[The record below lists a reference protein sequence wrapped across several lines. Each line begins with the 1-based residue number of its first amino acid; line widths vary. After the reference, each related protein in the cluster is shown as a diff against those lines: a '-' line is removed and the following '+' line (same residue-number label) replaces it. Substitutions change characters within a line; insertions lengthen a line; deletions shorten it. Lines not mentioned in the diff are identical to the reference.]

1 MLCEFLTLFYYL
13 QSSTSFLLQAT
24 YLKLKVGNF
33 TVPAAS
39 LSIFDIV
46 GVLALI
52 PFMDHVVYPFLRY
65 CGVRFT
71 PLKRIAVGMLFAA
84 AAVVVA
90 GVVEI
95 ARKREMEKGH
105 FTSQTV
111 FNKTL
116 NASNLNVF
124 SQVPQFVLVGASE
137 VLTSIT
143 GNCQTQNVYRHVL
156 TFSSEMY

>member
-1 MLCEFLTLFYYL
+1 M
-13 QSSTSFLLQAT
+13 
-24 YLKLKVGNF
+24 
-33 TVPAAS
+33 PAAS
-39 LSIFDIV
+39 LSLADIFC
-46 GVLALI
+46 VLSLI

-65 CGVRFT
+65 CGIRFT

-137 VLTSIT
+137 VLICVA
-143 GNCQTQNVYRHVL
+143 GNNQSNEKTTTIMLIVFL
-156 TFSSEMY
+156 LPIFSPVVEVISD